1 MDDLISRQ
9 DAIDEAEEWIET
21 YSSGRGGQRER
32 DAIKHVIDGI
42 KKLPVVQPGPKW
54 IPCSERLP
62 ENEVDVLC
70 CRDNKTMA
78 IMHFNPVLTARY
90 PKGFSVVKDAFSWRQ
105 DNVIAWTTLP
115 EPYKE
120 GEQDD

>member
-54 IPCSERLP
+54 IPCSERLL
-62 ENEVDVLC
+62 ENEESVLATTAWGDVTIAS
-70 CRDNKTMA
+70 R
-78 IMHFNPVLTARY
+78 VY
-90 PKGFSVVKDAFSWRQ
+90 PPINDTCWFIHDGSTNASIDDVV
-105 DNVIAWTTLP
+105 AWMPLP
-115 EPYKE
+115 EAYREE
-120 GEQDD
+120 GDS

>member
-42 KKLPVVQPGPKW
+42 KKLPSAQPDLAEKLYQCKCYITDQEG
-54 IPCSERLP
+54 LQH
-62 ENEVDVLC
+62 EVIYV
-70 CRDNKTMA
+70 
-78 IMHFNPVLTARY
+78 
-90 PKGFSVVKDAFSWRQ
+90 
-105 DNVIAWTTLP
+105 
-115 EPYKE
+115 
-120 GEQDD
+120 DDIRRVTGWEI